1 MSSAG
6 KPRWQREIE
15 HFNISIC
22 RTTSSKGNYPPTT
35 LTSRCHTENHKE
47 VLPSH
52 SWLEQGWAEGK
63 AANCQVTGA
72 WSSMKRWE
80 LGQSDYLCW
89 EWGIGKRGAR
99 KLVSRRLS
107 QFITRL
113 VSREAGEVVVNQ
125 QGEVGAG
132 QWGEEIWTA
141 RERDEDL
148 EKLWEMG
155 NLINIWSTWQKQNPN
170 VL

>member
-1 MSSAG
+1 MSSAR

-22 RTTSSKGNYPPTT
+22 LTTSSKGNYPPTT

-63 AANCQVTGA
+63 AANCQVTRA

-80 LGQSDYLCW
+80 LGQSGYLCW

-99 KLVSRRLS
+99 RLVIRRLS

-113 VSREAGEVVVNQ
+113 VSRGEPAGRSGCWSV
-125 QGEVGAG
+125 
-132 QWGEEIWTA
+132 GEEIWAAT
-141 RERDEDL
+141 ERDEDL

-155 NLINIWSTWQKQNPN
+155 NLINIWSTRQKQNIN